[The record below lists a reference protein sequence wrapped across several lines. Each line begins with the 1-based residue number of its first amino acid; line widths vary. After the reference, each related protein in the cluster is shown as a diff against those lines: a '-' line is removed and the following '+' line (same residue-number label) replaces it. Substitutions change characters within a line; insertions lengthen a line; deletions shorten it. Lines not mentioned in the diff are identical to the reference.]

1 MKRNKEFI
9 ATNIQEIF
17 NNPFQVAAA
26 AAAAQISQPID
37 LQKLFMHQLNQTIPP
52 QLMSPQ
58 QSLAIQQEIAA
69 MQAAAAAVNLNGNPP
84 NPLLN
89 GCTPISTLVTNTNIN
104 VTYLNGAIGKYDNK
118 MHQGFI
124 AVLKVSKMH
133 KKNSLKIHKFHPR
146 TILASSKH
154 WSMIKK
160 FSSTLVTLLAT
171 QITWN
176 WVRKL
181 NTHYLHHGMALT
193 VAEIAFQLKMFAYCH
208 EVCTLFNFL
217 CEITYSN
224 HN

>member
-17 NNPFQVAAA
+17 NPNPFQVAAIT
-26 AAAAQISQPID
+26 AAQISQPID
-37 LQKLFMHQLNQTIPP
+37 LQKLFMHQLNQNIPP

-58 QSLAIQQEIAA
+58 QSLVIQQEIAA
-69 MQAAAAAVNLNGNPP
+69 LQAAANLNGNPT

-89 GCTPISTLVTNTNIN
+89 GCTPMSTLVTNTNIN

-124 AVLKVSKMH
+124 AVLKVRKGCAE
-133 KKNSLKIHKFHPR
+133 KIISFTLDNFR
-146 TILASSKH
+146 TILASLKL

-160 FSSTLVTLLAT
+160 SSFTLVTLSAT

-181 NTHYLHHGMALT
+181 NTHCRHLAMA
-193 VAEIAFQLKMFAYCH
+193 
-208 EVCTLFNFL
+208 
-217 CEITYSN
+217 
-224 HN
+224 

>member
-1 MKRNKEFI
+1 MSNGLKIFEKKNNRSCPPLRAPRFCLPFSKLIKIKIKLKVNEINHLQVKRNKEFI

-17 NNPFQVAAA
+17 NNPFQVA

-133 KKNSLKIHKFHPR
+133 KKTR
-146 TILASSKH
+146 
-154 WSMIKK
+154 
-160 FSSTLVTLLAT
+160 
-171 QITWN
+171 
-176 WVRKL
+176 
-181 NTHYLHHGMALT
+181 
-193 VAEIAFQLKMFAYCH
+193 
-208 EVCTLFNFL
+208 
-217 CEITYSN
+217 
-224 HN
+224 